1 MEETEKT
8 YTAWG
13 LDEGE
18 HEAQGLKPMLTP
30 EGQVELLKAKG
41 VTFDR
46 CSEEQ
51 AIEALSGRDT
61 FLHTAAYRK
70 LFQVHREGGKA
81 GQYVKLDFA
90 DLLDLDALDGRLR
103 RTFLAVTGDIER
115 IAKTRLIAR
124 LADDPTED
132 GYGIVSEFMQGQRAT
147 YRNSIARGLK
157 ARAGSSGGADTY
169 SGNLIEHYRSAMPVW
184 VFLEVVPFG
193 TLLAFLL
200 FCADRWGDKALE
212 NRHYELTGVKAV
224 RNCCAHQSCIIN
236 GFTDGNR
243 ASHAPRYRI
252 MEWLSGR
259 EVGSARARK
268 EKMRNEGMQQLVT
281 TLAVFDTIEG
291 QRSSDTKAALV
302 ELSGAL
308 KDHCQRYG
316 EQNAFV
322 SFLSFLAKTIDAVRD
337 I

>member
-147 YRNSIARGLK
+147 YAI
-157 ARAGSSGGADTY
+157 
-169 SGNLIEHYRSAMPVW
+169 
-184 VFLEVVPFG
+184 
-193 TLLAFLL
+193 
-200 FCADRWGDKALE
+200 
-212 NRHYELTGVKAV
+212 
-224 RNCCAHQSCIIN
+224 Q
-236 GFTDGNR
+236 
-243 ASHAPRYRI
+243 
-252 MEWLSGR
+252 
-259 EVGSARARK
+259 
-268 EKMRNEGMQQLVT
+268 
-281 TLAVFDTIEG
+281 
-291 QRSSDTKAALV
+291 
-302 ELSGAL
+302 
-308 KDHCQRYG
+308 
-316 EQNAFV
+316 
-322 SFLSFLAKTIDAVRD
+322 
-337 I
+337 

>member
-1 MEETEKT
+1 MATGEAVPLRRCSAFGN
-8 YTAWG
+8 AWFLGDDG
-13 LDEGE
+13 LRRIGAWKNGKDIHRLGPGRRRARGARI
-18 HEAQGLKPMLTP
+18 EAHADA

-124 LADDPTED
+124 LADDPAED

-200 FCADRWGDKALE
+200 FCAEPLGGDKALE
-212 NRHYELTGVKAV
+212 NRHYELTGVKAGAQLL
-224 RNCCAHQSCIIN
+224 RPSKLHHK
-236 GFTDGNR
+236 T
-243 ASHAPRYRI
+243 ASQTGTAQAMHPATESWSGCRGERLEAP
-252 MEWLSGR
+252 EL
-259 EVGSARARK
+259 ARR
-268 EKMRNEGMQQLVT
+268 R
-281 TLAVFDTIEG
+281 
-291 QRSSDTKAALV
+291 
-302 ELSGAL
+302 
-308 KDHCQRYG
+308 
-316 EQNAFV
+316 
-322 SFLSFLAKTIDAVRD
+322 
-337 I
+337 